1 MPQFDILSFIVQV
14 VYLSLAFVSFYL
26 IAEFYF
32 LVKVSQAIK
41 ARKKAILLS
50 SKLLSSKGK
59 SNHNAINNLVF
70 KTILNIS

>member
-14 VYLSLAFVSFYL
+14 VYLSLAFISFYL

-59 SNHNAINNLVF
+59 SNHNAINNFVF
-70 KTILNIS
+70 KTVLNIS